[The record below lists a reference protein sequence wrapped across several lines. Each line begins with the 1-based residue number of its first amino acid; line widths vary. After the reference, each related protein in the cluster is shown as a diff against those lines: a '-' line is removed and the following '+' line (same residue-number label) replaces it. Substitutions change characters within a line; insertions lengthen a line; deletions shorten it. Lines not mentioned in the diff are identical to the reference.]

1 MWVSGRKTESPNAA
15 LGFSTCLSCQLRKRE
30 KKPQSAESLGLCVRS
45 AFRSA
50 VSQLR
55 GVQYD
60 TLGGERASK
69 QGEEKYTERDRMGGK
84 HTVPQILTHAKTLN
98 DESEGCCWWL
108 SSSAELLPVTG
119 RLLPLFLLDV

>member
-1 MWVSGRKTESPNAA
+1 MSATKERERK
-15 LGFSTCLSCQLRKRE
+15 
-30 KKPQSAESLGLCVRS
+30 KKQSAESLGLCVRS

-55 GVQYD
+55 GEQYD
-60 TLGGERASK
+60 TLGGEGASK
-69 QGEEKYTERDRMGGK
+69 QGEENYTERDRMGGK